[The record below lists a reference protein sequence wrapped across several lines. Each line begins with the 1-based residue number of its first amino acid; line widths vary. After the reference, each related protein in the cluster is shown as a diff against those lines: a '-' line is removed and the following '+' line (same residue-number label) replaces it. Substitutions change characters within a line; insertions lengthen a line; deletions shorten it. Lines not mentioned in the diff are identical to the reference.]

1 MPRTRG
7 GAAREGPPLNVQHPA
22 ESTDHRS
29 RATVARPVDELA
41 AWRERRA
48 WLAAAQHL
56 DARGLP
62 PCVPCEL
69 VGWLRGYGIPA
80 WCQDRAS

>member
-1 MPRTRG
+1 MPRITQRPDR
-7 GAAREGPPLNVQHPA
+7 AAA
-22 ESTDHRS
+22 
-29 RATVARPVDELA
+29 PVTSLA

-69 VGWLRGYGIPA
+69 VGWLRRHGIPA
-80 WCQDRAS
+80 WCQERTS